1 MEKWPNSRHF
11 FGEKGRYTITN
22 LIFDKILVDGIRAKK
37 MEKSAKMARFCGPK
51 KPSV

>member
-22 LIFDKILVDGIRAKK
+22 LIFDKILSDESGQKK
-37 MEKSAKMARFCGPK
+37 WK
-51 KPSV
+51 KV